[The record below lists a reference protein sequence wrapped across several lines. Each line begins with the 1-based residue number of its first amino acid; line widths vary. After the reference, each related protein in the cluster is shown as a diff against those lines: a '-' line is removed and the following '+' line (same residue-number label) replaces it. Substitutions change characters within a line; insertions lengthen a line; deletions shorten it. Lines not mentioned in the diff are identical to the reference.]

1 MTTEERKCVS
11 QVFQLAARQLVLYER
26 ERLSTESCAAYYY
39 LKKNERDKYCKRY
52 QNNCSRCKRALVSES
67 YRNRVIMLENELDE
81 LLEQL

>member
-26 ERLSTESCAAYYY
+26 ERLYCAASYY

-52 QNNCSRCKRALVSES
+52 QNDCSRCKRALVEES
-67 YRNRVIMLENELDE
+67 FRNRVIMLENELDE
-81 LLEQL
+81 LLKQL

>member
-26 ERLSTESCAAYYY
+26 ERLSTGYCAASYY

-52 QNNCSRCKRALVSES
+52 QNDCSRCKRALVEES
-67 YRNRVIMLENELDE
+67 FRNRVTMLENELDE
-81 LLEQL
+81 LLKQL